1 MGGVKNQRG
10 VSIQNGPSISDGPLG
25 FNKSPFQTKG
35 GVLFNQGGVNKLF
48 FQ

>member
-1 MGGVKNQRG
+1 MFKIREGCTIK
-10 VSIQNGPSISDGPLG
+10 NGPSISDGPLG

-35 GVLFNQGGVNKLF
+35 GVLFNQGGVNKLV